1 MDEYDLVEKTFFK
14 IPNQE
19 GLELNAWIMK
29 PKVLDTLEKSILYLC
44 LFMVDLEIIQ

>member
-29 PKVLDTLEKSILYLC
+29 PKV
-44 LFMVDLEIIQ
+44 